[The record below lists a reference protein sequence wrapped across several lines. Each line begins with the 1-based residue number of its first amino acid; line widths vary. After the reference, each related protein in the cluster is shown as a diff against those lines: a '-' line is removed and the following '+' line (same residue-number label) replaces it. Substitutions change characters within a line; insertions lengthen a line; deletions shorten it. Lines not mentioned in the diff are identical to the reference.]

1 MICAN
6 VFSDCL
12 AIKGLIAGTEKD
24 FQGEI
29 EAKQEQVTSTL
40 NRLREVTLKLGK
52 EKEKMNQLRQRSR
65 QHSEL
70 KQHCQN
76 LRRAIEEESA
86 RLREKVGD
94 TNGDVPSLKGERL
107 DPDRPF
113 KIKMELLAQSGDSR
127 DIGERQKEYLKSL
140 PSTAVLKARIRAY
153 TTNEENLR
161 EVAGKLHD
169 KSTDLEDKFR
179 RVVALCTGLEEYKID
194 SLLEGL
200 VQAVESD
207 PGEVD
212 TARVS
217 SFLRKVDES
226 AGAD

>member
-1 MICAN
+1 M
-6 VFSDCL
+6 
-12 AIKGLIAGTEKD
+12 TEKD

-76 LRRAIEEESA
+76 LRRAIEEENA

>member
-1 MICAN
+1 
-6 VFSDCL
+6 V
-12 AIKGLIAGTEKD
+12 TEKD

-76 LRRAIEEESA
+76 LRRAIEEENA

>member
-1 MICAN
+1 M
-6 VFSDCL
+6 
-12 AIKGLIAGTEKD
+12 
-24 FQGEI
+24 
-29 EAKQEQVTSTL
+29 
-40 NRLREVTLKLGK
+40 KLGK

-76 LRRAIEEESA
+76 LRRAIEEENA